1 MGLLVVGRGRGP
13 DSDKPGH
20 LVGKRRSSGDSD
32 KRTDC
37 MISVPLDQEIF
48 APCFTFLDMF

>member
-13 DSDKPGH
+13 DSDEPGH